1 MNYLPKLNEHSETSQ
16 PLISFKMSFASEG
29 VLSELDVDASITI
42 LNIKGEGVR
51 MIFWTGR
58 ILLYVGCMNLFYIL
72 QSKND

>member
-1 MNYLPKLNEHSETSQ
+1 
-16 PLISFKMSFASEG
+16 MSFASEG
-29 VLSELDVDASITI
+29 VLSELDVASSITI

>member
-1 MNYLPKLNEHSETSQ
+1 
-16 PLISFKMSFASEG
+16 MSFASEG
-29 VLSELDVDASITI
+29 VLSELDVASSITI

-58 ILLYVGCMNLFYIL
+58 IFLYVGCMNLFYIL